1 MMQRVHRNLSR
12 EDTQALRDK
21 LNELVPQERAGIPEL
36 VKTMRLITRKS
47 QAEYARF
54 CGVAPRVLAD
64 LEAGKG
70 SPRVETL
77 DKLLRPFGFQVGV
90 VAKPFA
96 PEVGMSS
103 SRRGDIKSGEADN
116 PISIVGRTK
125 AGR

>member
-1 MMQRVHRNLSR
+1 MQRVHRNLSR

-21 LNELVPQERAGIPEL
+21 LNELVPQGRAGIPEL
-36 VKTMRLITRKS
+36 VRTMRLITRKS

-54 CGVAPRVLAD
+54 CNVAPRVLAD

-90 VAKPFA
+90 VAKSFA
-96 PEVGMSS
+96 PEVAMSS
-103 SRRGDIKSGEADN
+103 TTRGDIKSSEADH
-116 PISIVGRTK
+116 
-125 AGR
+125 

>member
-1 MMQRVHRNLSR
+1 
-12 EDTQALRDK
+12 
-21 LNELVPQERAGIPEL
+21 
-36 VKTMRLITRKS
+36 MRLITRKS

-90 VAKPFA
+90 VAKPFLPRFGKDA
-96 PEVGMSS
+96 ST
-103 SRRGDIKSGEADN
+103 
-116 PISIVGRTK
+116 RT
-125 AGR
+125 

>member
-1 MMQRVHRNLSR
+1 MQRVHRNLSR

-90 VAKPFA
+90 VARPFA
-96 PEVGMSS
+96 PEVAMSS
-103 SRRGDIKSGEADN
+103 PTRGGNKSSEADH
-116 PISIVGRTK
+116 
-125 AGR
+125 